1 MVTYRPPKNPWLEQR
16 RRERRKAQQEWNREH
31 TPPEIIAARK
41 AVARALR
48 SGKLKRTRC
57 VDRGVDCKAWPTT
70 FHHTH
75 GYDKAHR
82 LTGVWVCWP
91 CHWRRHQ
98 EERRQEVK
106 EALQEQ
112 AEALQNSPGVVVIE
126 D

>member
-1 MVTYRPPKNPWLEQR
+1 MAYKPPSNPWLEAKR
-16 RRERRKAQQEWNREH
+16 AERRKAQAEWKKQN

-48 SGKLKRTRC
+48 AGKIKRTRC
-57 VDRGVDCKAWPTT
+57 VDRGPDCRKWPTT
-70 FHHTH
+70 FHHTM

-91 CHWRRHQ
+91 CHWARHQ
-98 EERRQEVK
+98 QERRQATR

-112 AEALQNSPGVVVIE
+112 AEALSSSPGVVIL
-126 D
+126 DDS